1 MMKWNTIVISDDNW
15 NTLLEYTLLEY
26 TLLEYL
32 SFHIGLSAIY
42 HTSQLRLE

>member
-26 TLLEYL
+26 L

-42 HTSQLRLE
+42 YTSQLRLE